1 MTANQLQHLAELAS
15 NAAHY
20 YRRTHPAW
28 ARTMVIAAHV
38 ARLMVAHEQRREQ
51 AVRISTALQQ
61 IKADLR

>member
-1 MTANQLQHLAELAS
+1 MTANQLHHLAELAS

-28 ARTMVIAAHV
+28 ARTMVVAAHI
-38 ARLMVAHEQRREQ
+38 ARLMVAHERRREE
-51 AVRISTALQQ
+51 AVRIGTALQE